1 MLDLKN
7 ILNNPQDVSNALLTR
22 GYELDLSF
30 IEDKAQERK
39 KIIQKK
45 EQLAGDK
52 NIISD
57 SFRTVSSD
65 KEKEKLMNQSK
76 KIDDEVQLLKSSLER
91 LEDVLND
98 HLLHI
103 PNLPHS
109 SCPIGDSD
117 KDNSLIEK
125 VNEPKGANT
134 KEHADILESIQ
145 MISFEEGVKI
155 TQSRFVVPVSYTHL
169 TLPTICSV

>member
-57 SFRTVSSD
+57 SLRTVSSD
-65 KEKEKLMNQSK
+65 KEKEK
-76 KIDDEVQLLKSSLER
+76 
-91 LEDVLND
+91 
-98 HLLHI
+98 
-103 PNLPHS
+103 
-109 SCPIGDSD
+109 
-117 KDNSLIEK
+117 
-125 VNEPKGANT
+125 
-134 KEHADILESIQ
+134 
-145 MISFEEGVKI
+145 
-155 TQSRFVVPVSYTHL
+155 
-169 TLPTICSV
+169 

>member
-57 SFRTVSSD
+57 SFRTVSCD
-65 KEKEKLMNQSK
+65 EEKEKLMNQSK
-76 KIDDEVQLLKSSLER
+76 KGLILLST
-91 LEDVLND
+91 V
-98 HLLHI
+98 
-103 PNLPHS
+103 
-109 SCPIGDSD
+109 
-117 KDNSLIEK
+117 
-125 VNEPKGANT
+125 
-134 KEHADILESIQ
+134 
-145 MISFEEGVKI
+145 
-155 TQSRFVVPVSYTHL
+155 
-169 TLPTICSV
+169 

>member
-39 KIIQKK
+39 TIIQKK

-57 SFRTVSSD
+57 TFRTVSSD
-65 KEKEKLMNQSK
+65 EEKEK
-76 KIDDEVQLLKSSLER
+76 
-91 LEDVLND
+91 
-98 HLLHI
+98 
-103 PNLPHS
+103 
-109 SCPIGDSD
+109 
-117 KDNSLIEK
+117 
-125 VNEPKGANT
+125 
-134 KEHADILESIQ
+134 
-145 MISFEEGVKI
+145 
-155 TQSRFVVPVSYTHL
+155 
-169 TLPTICSV
+169 